1 MSEAIITESYLTDIA
16 DAIRAKNG
24 SNETY
29 TPAEM
34 AAAISNI
41 PSGGSGGGATI
52 EALTVTQN
60 GTYTAPSG
68 VDGYSPVTVNV
79 SGGGGDEQLKAL
91 IDGTA
96 TSITVPNNVTTIRMY
111 AFYAMTNMTSIA
123 LPNGLTKID
132 ANAFQN
138 CSALT
143 SIEFPTTITS
153 IGSNAFNSCSGLTAV
168 KLPNINKV
176 ETYTFYYC
184 TNLASVEIPDSVS
197 QLSGNSFAYCTSLRT
212 IICRRLTPPNISSTT
227 FTSVPS
233 DCAIY
238 VPASAVDAYKAKQYW
253 STRAAYIKA
262 IPS

>member
-1 MSEAIITESYLTDIA
+1 MPDITIAGATFRNVPQIDIPKDGGGTASFIYEDGSKSITE
-16 DAIRAKNG
+16 
-24 SNETY
+24 
-29 TPAEM
+29 
-34 AAAISNI
+34 
-41 PSGGSGGGATI
+41 
-52 EALTVTQN
+52 N
-60 GTYTAPSG
+60 GTHDVSG
-68 VDGYSPVTVNV
+68 FAEAVVNV
-79 SGGGGDEQLKAL
+79 SGGGGGDEQLKAL

-176 ETYTFYYC
+176 EAYTFYYC

-197 QLSGNSFAYCTSLRT
+197 QLSGNSFAYCTSLYT